1 MEDARRREI
10 ALFRYALVR
19 PAADHDLSPRDRGR
33 LVRDLAARDHLGPAG
48 QRVRVARSTLDHWI
62 RDYRQGG
69 FDALL
74 PAVRRGV
81 PRTDV
86 ELLDL
91 AVRLKREQPK
101 RTAAQ
106 VLDIIARSRG
116 GAGPS
121 ERTLQRHFARLGLDR
136 RPDGRPARSFGR
148 FEAEHRNDRW
158 TGDVLHGPPVA
169 GRKAYLFAFL
179 DDHARLVTGHR
190 WGRAEDALRLEA
202 ALRRGLASRGVP
214 GAIYVD
220 NGSPFV
226 SAQLQ
231 RVCAVLGIRLIHSR
245 PGEPAGR
252 GKIERFFSTVRAQ
265 FLVEVEVR
273 AVADLDERGPAVHRL
288 GRAGLPPPRA
298 PRDCPDAAGALQR
311 RGHPRRPHAGRA
323 ARGVPLGR
331 DPHGDQD
338 RDRVAARQP
347 LRGRRRPDRAQDRAG
362 LRPLRPQRPRGA
374 LPRPGLRPGGG
385 PRHWHARP
393 PARRGAPRPA

>member
-121 ERTLQRHFARLGLDR
+121 ERTLHSEPVRGWNGVILR
-136 RPDGRPARSFGR
+136 
-148 FEAEHRNDRW
+148 RW
-158 TGDVLHGPPVA
+158 TTGWLHICRSQEA
-169 GRKAYLFAFL
+169 GRLYILSP
-179 DDHARLVTGHR
+179 GM
-190 WGRAEDALRLEA
+190 
-202 ALRRGLASRGVP
+202 SR
-214 GAIYVD
+214 
-220 NGSPFV
+220 
-226 SAQLQ
+226 
-231 RVCAVLGIRLIHSR
+231 
-245 PGEPAGR
+245 
-252 GKIERFFSTVRAQ
+252 
-265 FLVEVEVR
+265 
-273 AVADLDERGPAVHRL
+273 
-288 GRAGLPPPRA
+288 
-298 PRDCPDAAGALQR
+298 
-311 RGHPRRPHAGRA
+311 
-323 ARGVPLGR
+323 
-331 DPHGDQD
+331 
-338 RDRVAARQP
+338 
-347 LRGRRRPDRAQDRAG
+347 
-362 LRPLRPQRPRGA
+362 
-374 LPRPGLRPGGG
+374 
-385 PRHWHARP
+385 
-393 PARRGAPRPA
+393 